1 MTRARDVAD
10 TQDNLGG
17 AVPPFAAGKNRII
30 NGDFGI
36 NQRTFTSVATNGS
49 YGFDRWQILENGG
62 TTAYT
67 PQTFTP
73 GTAPV
78 AGYESINFA
87 RVQISGQTT
96 SSNRCL
102 IQQRIEDVRTFAGQT
117 ATFSFWAKVSSGTPN
132 IAFELLQNFGS
143 GGSPSTQ
150 VTTIGVTTFT
160 LSTSWTRYSVTV
172 NVPSISGKTLGTTA
186 NTSFLAVAFWLSG
199 GSDFNA
205 RTNSL
210 GLQAITLDLWGVQAE
225 AGSVATPFQTA
236 TGTLQGELAACQ
248 RYYEKSY
255 DVQTAPGTS
264 TDNGQVI
271 WTFIGNTTTG
281 TMFGYRAFSVI
292 KRGAPTVTLY
302 DPVGNINRVRR
313 TATGVAN
320 YDNISAN
327 VDGSYNNGVFVNC
340 ASSANATNVMSGHWV
355 ASAEL

>member
-30 NGDFGI
+30 NGNFGI

-236 TGTLQGELAACQ
+236 TGTIQSELAACQ
-248 RYYEKSY
+248 RYY
-255 DVQTAPGTS
+255 QTFGGTTS
-264 TDNGQVI
+264 TPYQYLALGRA
-271 WTFIGNTTTG
+271 TTT
-281 TMFGYRAFSVI
+281 T
-292 KRGAPTVTLY
+292 
-302 DPVGNINRVRR
+302 
-313 TATGVAN
+313 
-320 YDNISAN
+320 
-327 VDGSYNNGVFVNC
+327 NGVMWFPTKQTMRI
-340 ASSANATNVMSGHWV
+340 SPTPTFDSAANFALSGGTITSFAADQIGPDFIQFNITCTGLTAGDSLALYANNQTNNRQIQLN
-355 ASAEL
+355 AEL